1 MVPDASAHLF
11 GLFTEPPPWSTQP
24 GKEATEGPCTC
35 HVLHYNFTPIFGQWI
50 QNVTLL
56 LLLYNSWFFCD
67 SPISL
72 AIIQKKN
79 LKTCLPQVSSWHCR
93 TRCEMHIWV
102 PSSCRK
108 PLETLQQPWPCS
120 FHPYLSNREVK
131 LAILSTLD
139 TLLYACLGCHRFAT
153 SKQWHYLDFRLE
165 GGVCG
170 NIYPDYI
177 VTPTPMI

>member
-1 MVPDASAHLF
+1 MPVITCLACSLNLHL
-11 GLFTEPPPWSTQP
+11 GPPSQVRRPQ
-24 GKEATEGPCTC
+24 KDHAR

-120 FHPYLSNREVK
+120 FHPYLSNREVQ
-131 LAILSTLD
+131 LAVLSTLD
-139 TLLYACLGCHRFAT
+139 TLLSLCMSWLPSLCH
-153 SKQWHYLDFRLE
+153 KQTMALPWL
-165 GGVCG
+165 
-170 NIYPDYI
+170 
-177 VTPTPMI
+177 